1 MDPYLGE
8 IRTFS
13 FAKAPVGWL
22 PCNGQTLQITQY
34 AALYA
39 LLGTNFGGNGTTT
52 FMLPN
57 LQGATVIGSMLN
69 RTSYKTGATGGSET
83 VALTTATTPPHQH
96 LMNVN
101 TTAAA
106 AQVQPANSYLAPLEI
121 HQTTATSAFET
132 ISGYV
137 PAATGSNP
145 PAPANPVA
153 LPAVTISTE
162 GAGQGHAN
170 MSPYLALN
178 VCIATQGNF
187 PPRN

>member
-96 LMNVN
+96 LMEVN
-101 TTAAA
+101 TIAATAA
-106 AQVQPANSYLAPLEI
+106 VQPANSYLAPLQV
-121 HQTTATSAFET
+121 HQTTATSSYEV
-132 ISGYV
+132 INGYA
-137 PAATGSNP
+137 PAATNSSL
-145 PAPANPVA
+145 PANPVV
-153 LPAVTISTE
+153 LPAATISTE
-162 GAGQGHAN
+162 GAGQAHAN